1 MLFVS
6 PENTDALDAYSF
18 MEIALDAGNVIHG
31 VTVWGCGNVVIAF
44 TLASLSNKTIIF
56 IHASDPALFIAFL
69 SITHTLTKL
78 KRLLTFDNSAGL
90 FFFTI
95 GPSQSQGSPKE
106 INNLPAKITR
116 KDYLSRLFILTQC
129 KSVKTAM
136 KFRV

>member
-18 MEIALDAGNVIHG
+18 MVIALDVGNVIHG
-31 VTVWGCGNVVIAF
+31 VTVWGCGSVVIAF

-78 KRLLTFDNSAGL
+78 KRLLTFDNGAGLL
-90 FFFTI
+90 FFFYSRTI
-95 GPSQSQGSPKE
+95 AVTE
-106 INNLPAKITR
+106 FT
-116 KDYLSRLFILTQC
+116 
-129 KSVKTAM
+129 
-136 KFRV
+136 

>member
-56 IHASDPALFIAFL
+56 IHASDPALFIVFL

-78 KRLLTFDNSAGL
+78 KRLLTFDNSAG
-90 FFFTI
+90 FFTV

-106 INNLPAKITR
+106 INKLPAKITR

-136 KFRV
+136 EFQV

>member
-69 SITHTLTKL
+69 SITHMLTKL
-78 KRLLTFDNSAGL
+78 KRLLTFDNSAS
-90 FFFTI
+90 FFTV

-116 KDYLSRLFILTQC
+116 KDYLSRLFTLTQC
-129 KSVKTAM
+129 KSMKTAM
-136 KFRV
+136 KFQV

>member
-31 VTVWGCGNVVIAF
+31 VAVWGCGNVVIAF

-78 KRLLTFDNSAGL
+78 KRLLTFDNSAG
-90 FFFTI
+90 FFTVT
-95 GPSQSQGSPKE
+95 PSQSQGSPKE

-136 KFRV
+136 KFQV

>member
-18 MEIALDAGNVIHG
+18 MVIASDVGNVIHG
-31 VTVWGCGNVVIAF
+31 VTVWGCGSVVIAF

-78 KRLLTFDNSAGL
+78 KRLLTFDNGAGL
-90 FFFTI
+90 LFSFFSTV
-95 GPSQSQGSPKE
+95 GLSQSQSSRKE
-106 INNLPAKITR
+106 IKWIPQQRLHVKII
-116 KDYLSRLFILTQC
+116 YLVCSY
-129 KSVKTAM
+129 
-136 KFRV
+136 